1 MSSTDLALMAHLLRR
16 AGFGATRSD
25 LEGYT
30 SRSYEQVV
38 DDLLHPERFPEIEE
52 DVLNRF
58 YSGLN
63 SWEPISVYSGA
74 WIYRMINTR
83 RPLQEK
89 MALFWHQVFATGFH
103 KSEHTPSCVRQIDTF
118 RRNGFSNMRDI
129 LLDLSRDPAMIDWLD
144 NEENH
149 RHEINENFGRELLEL
164 FSMGVGNYTEDDIK
178 AASRAFTGWTFRQP
192 IPIYP
197 FGHHVAEFVY
207 LEDDHDDS
215 EKTFLGHTGRF
226 NGEDIIDIVV
236 RQPATAKFICRH
248 LYNFF
253 VADEPQVPAWQVVP
267 PQDPAAI
274 ETLTRAYIES
284 DGEIGSVL
292 KALFSSEFFK
302 QARGKKVKSPT
313 EIVVGAAKLAGLQRF
328 PDPGLTELGEAAAVM
343 GQFLYNA
350 PTVEG
355 WHTGKE
361 WVDGGTLN
369 ERVNFAVNQMGDPA
383 KPGIRAIIDRLR
395 AEGRPLSTE
404 EFVEGCL
411 DLAGPVDV
419 DAETRDGLVE
429 YAESGGE
436 LRFDTEADE
445 QESSARI
452 VRMLQLIVSSIDYQF
467 A

>member
-16 AGFGATRSD
+16 AGFGATRGD
-25 LEGYT
+25 LESYA

-38 DDLLHPERFPEIEE
+38 DDLLHPERFPEIDE
-52 DVLNRF
+52 DVLNRY

-89 MALFWHQVFATGFH
+89 MALFWHHVFATGFH
-103 KSEHTPSCVRQIDTF
+103 KSEHTPSLVRQIDTF
-118 RRNGFSNMRDI
+118 RRNGFSKLRDI

-149 RHEINENFGRELLEL
+149 KHEINENFGRELLEL

-267 PQDPAAI
+267 PQDPEAI

-284 DGEIGSVL
+284 DGEIGAVL

-313 EIVVGAAKLAGLQRF
+313 EIVVGAAKLAGVQRF
-328 PDPGLTELGEAAAVM
+328 PNPGLTELGEAAAVM

-369 ERVNFAVNQMGDPA
+369 ERVNFAVNLVADARQ
-383 KPGIRAIIDRLR
+383 PGIREII
-395 AEGRPLSTE
+395 EGVRGSGGPLSPG
-404 EFVEGCL
+404 EFVDRCL
-411 DLAGPVDV
+411 DQAGAMEVS
-419 DAETRDGLVE
+419 ESTRSAMVHS
-429 YAESGGE
+429 AESGGE
-436 LRFDTEADE
+436 LRFDGETGQAASKVV
-445 QESSARI
+445 Q
-452 VRMLQLIVSSIDYQF
+452 MLQLIVSSTEYQF

>member
-16 AGFGATRSD
+16 AGFGATRGD
-25 LEGYT
+25 LESYT

-38 DDLLHPERFPEIEE
+38 DDLLHPERFPEIDE
-52 DVLNRF
+52 DVLNRY

-89 MALFWHQVFATGFH
+89 MALFWHHIFATGFH
-103 KSEHTPSCVRQIDTF
+103 KSEHTPSLVRQIDTF
-118 RRNGFSNMRDI
+118 RSNGFSNMRDI

-149 RHEINENFGRELLEL
+149 KHEINENFGRELLEL

-197 FGHHVAEFVY
+197 FGHHIAEFVY

-236 RQPATAKFICRH
+236 RQPATANFICRH

-292 KALFSSEFFK
+292 KALFRSEFFK

-313 EIVVGAAKLAGLQRF
+313 EIVVGAAKLAGVQRF

-369 ERVNFAVNQMGDPA
+369 ERVNFAVNLVADATQ
-383 KPGIRAIIDRLR
+383 PGIQEII
-395 AEGRPLSTE
+395 EGVRGSGAPLSPG
-404 EFVEGCL
+404 EFVDRCL
-411 DLAGPVDV
+411 DQAGALEVS
-419 DAETRDGLVE
+419 ESTRSAMVHS
-429 YAESGGE
+429 AESAGE
-436 LRFDTEADE
+436 LRFDGETGQA
-445 QESSARI
+445 SSH
-452 VRMLQLIVSSIDYQF
+452 VVQMLQLIVSSTEYQF